1 MFVNCFNNSNSN
13 STDATFAPAS
23 SYAFNNAVMDTAIN
37 AVSIIIIRII
47 NVLLNIIKITDTKSK
62 SQFLIK
68 SI

>member
-1 MFVNCFNNSNSN
+1 MFVNCFNNSNFN

-23 SYAFNNAVMDTAIN
+23 SYAFNSAIVDTAIN
-37 AVSIIIIRII
+37 AVSILIIRII
-47 NVLLNIIKITDTKSK
+47 YVLLNIITITDTKSK